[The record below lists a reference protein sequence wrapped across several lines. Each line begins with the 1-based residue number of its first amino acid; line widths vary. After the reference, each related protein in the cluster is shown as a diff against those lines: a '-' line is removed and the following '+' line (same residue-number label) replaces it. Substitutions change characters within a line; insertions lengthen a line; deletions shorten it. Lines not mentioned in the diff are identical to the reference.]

1 MLPIFDGV
9 RDVTVLSTT
18 LRMLLAVVCGFHM
31 VQGLISPAADAFRT
45 MSVSRGIEAIPGV
58 GDAGSSA
65 TELVLGSAMLI
76 KNGMGAAM
84 TTLPSQFLYLNLH
97 YYTDMARLGAQV
109 VAGIGFIGA
118 GAIIVTRRR
127 RVKGLTTAAGLW
139 AAAIVGL
146 CLGGGFYEGGIFA
159 TALILA
165 AEMFLSKLE
174 YRMLDNAPEVN
185 LYMEYSNKT
194 CLDNVLRL
202 FRDLN
207 LKVLNMEITR
217 STETE
222 THNACALFTL
232 RLNKRCRVEQL
243 IPKMNATEGV
253 VSVEEL

>member
-9 RDVTVLSTT
+9 RDVTMLSTT
-18 LRMLLAVVCGFHM
+18 LRMLLAVVCG
-31 VQGLISPAADAFRT
+31 GLIGLEREYKRRPAGFRT
-45 MSVSRGIEAIPGV
+45 HI
-58 GDAGSSA
+58 
-65 TELVLGSAMLI
+65 LI
-76 KNGMGAAM
+76 CLGAAM
-84 TTLPSQFLYLNLH
+84 TTLTSQFLYLNLH

-109 VAGIGFIGA
+109 VA
-118 GAIIVTRRR
+118 
-127 RVKGLTTAAGLW
+127 
-139 AAAIVGL
+139 GL